1 MKFLTV
7 VGARPQ
13 FVKASPLSR
22 ELRKHHH
29 EVLVHTGQHYDHGT
43 SAVSF
48 TELEIAEPDHNLGI
62 GSGPHGAQ
70 TGAMLAALEAL
81 MLAEQPDAVVVYGDT
96 NSTLAGA
103 LAAAR
108 RDLPVAHV
116 EAGMRSFDRSMPE
129 EINRV
134 LTDHLSALLLC
145 PSQTAVDNLDRER
158 ARGRVEL
165 VGGGMVDGARLF
177 APRARERLDVL
188 EAHGVAP
195 GEYAL
200 ATAHRAGTVDDPERL
215 GRLVELLQ

>member
-29 EVLVHTGQHYDHGT
+29 EVLVHTGQHYDHGM
-43 SAVSF
+43 SAVFF

-96 NSTLAGA
+96 NSTLAGT
-103 LAAAR
+103 LAAAKLG
-108 RDLPVAHV
+108 LPVAHV
-116 EAGMRSFDRSMPE
+116 EAGLRSFDRSMPE

-134 LTDHLSALLLC
+134 VADHLS
-145 PSQTAVDNLDRER
+145 RW
-158 ARGRVEL
+158 
-165 VGGGMVDGARLF
+165 LF
-177 APRARERLDVL
+177 APTPTAVANLASEGVRDGVHLVGDLMQDLAARVS
-188 EAHGVAP
+188 
-195 GEYAL
+195 
-200 ATAHRAGTVDDPERL
+200 ATIRDPAILRSIE
-215 GRLVELLQ
+215 